1 MKIKQVEELIGI
13 TSRNIRFYED
23 QGLLKPERADNGYRE
38 YHEKEAET
46 LKKIKLLRKMD
57 IPVEEIKAVL
67 DEQTSLCECLEQHID
82 LLESERDKLANMQ
95 QLAAGMMKA
104 GCTIGNLNTDDWLDQ
119 MENMEK
125 EGIDFVDL
133 SKVDVRM
140 KKKLGAVAGGGVVF
154 VWMLFILS
162 VLLWMN
168 RTDSMP
174 VGLLIFFIVAA
185 VGVMAGVIAALRSRL
200 QEIEGGEEDEAAKY

>member
-38 YHEKEAET
+38 YHEKEVET

-67 DEQTSLCECLEQHID
+67 DEQTVLRECLEQHID

-133 SKVDVRM
+133 SKVDVHM

-154 VWMLFILS
+154 VWMLFILG

-174 VGLLIFFIVAA
+174 VGLLVFFIVAT

>member
-38 YHEKEAET
+38 YHEKEVET

-67 DEQTSLCECLEQHID
+67 DEQTVLRECLEQHID
-82 LLESERDKLANMQ
+82 LLESEHDKLANMQ

-174 VGLLIFFIVAA
+174 VGLLVFFIVAT

>member
-1 MKIKQVEELIGI
+1 M
-13 TSRNIRFYED
+13 
-23 QGLLKPERADNGYRE
+23 
-38 YHEKEAET
+38 
-46 LKKIKLLRKMD
+46 KKIKLLRKIGISVED
-57 IPVEEIKAVL
+57 IKSVLNDNVTLENCLEKYLDVLEKQKSNLTNMYNLTEEIINQKCEL
-67 DEQTSLCECLEQHID
+67 NNLKTDE
-82 LLESERDKLANMQ
+82 
-95 QLAAGMMKA
+95 
-104 GCTIGNLNTDDWLDQ
+104 WLGK

-174 VGLLIFFIVAA
+174 VGLLVFFIVAT

>member
-1 MKIKQVEELIGI
+1 MKIKEVEELVGI

-38 YHEKEAET
+38 YHQKEIET

-67 DEQTSLCECLEQHID
+67 DEQTSLRECLGQHID
-82 LLESERDKLANMQ
+82 LLESERDNLANMQ

-133 SKVDVRM
+133 SKVDVHM
-140 KKKLGAVAGGGVVF
+140 KKKLGAVAGGGVVL
-154 VWMLFILS
+154 VWMLFILG

-174 VGLLIFFIVAA
+174 VGLLIFFIVAT
-185 VGVMAGVIAALRSRL
+185 VGVIAGVIAALRGRL

>member
-1 MKIKQVEELIGI
+1 M
-13 TSRNIRFYED
+13 
-23 QGLLKPERADNGYRE
+23 
-38 YHEKEAET
+38 
-46 LKKIKLLRKMD
+46 RKMD
-57 IPVEEIKAVL
+57 SPVEEIKAVL
-67 DEQTSLCECLEQHID
+67 DEQTVLRECLEQHID

-174 VGLLIFFIVAA
+174 VGLLVFFIVAT

>member
-1 MKIKQVEELIGI
+1 MKIKQVEELVGI

-38 YHEKEAET
+38 YHQKEIET

-67 DEQTSLCECLEQHID
+67 DEQTSLRECLGQHID
-82 LLESERDKLANMQ
+82 LLESERDNLANMQ

-104 GCTIGNLNTDDWLDQ
+104 GCTIGDLDTDDWLDQ

-133 SKVDVRM
+133 SKVDVHM
-140 KKKLGAVAGGGVVF
+140 KKKLGAVAGGGVVL
-154 VWMLFILS
+154 VWMLFILG

-174 VGLLIFFIVAA
+174 VGLLIFFIVAT